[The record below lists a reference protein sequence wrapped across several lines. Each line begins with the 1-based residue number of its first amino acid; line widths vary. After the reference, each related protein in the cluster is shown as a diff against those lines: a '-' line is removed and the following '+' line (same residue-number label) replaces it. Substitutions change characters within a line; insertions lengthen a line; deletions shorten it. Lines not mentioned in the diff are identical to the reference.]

1 MIVTDTGRAVDGAA
15 MPEGATIWQCLAR
28 RGMLHSEC
36 EAVDH
41 LILPG
46 GATLDRRGRDGLHE
60 VWLVLSGRA
69 GLGNGTSLA
78 AGQAVLVR
86 AEDTAALLTAETE
99 TWLLTLTLLPDSTA
113 RRLPVR
119 APVMLP

>member
-1 MIVTDTGRAVDGAA
+1 MIVTDTDRAVGGPLW
-15 MPEGATIWQCLAR
+15 PEGAATWQCLAR

-41 LILPG
+41 LVLPG

-69 GLGNGTSLA
+69 SLGDGSPLTG
-78 AGQAVLVR
+78 GQAVLVR
-86 AEDTAALLTAETE
+86 AEDTLTRLTARTR
-99 TWLLTLTLLPDSTA
+99 TRLLTLTLLPHNTS
-113 RRLPVR
+113 RRLPAR